1 MYMFFSFGCDSNN
14 KNFCYSLVKVV
25 INFIL
30 T

>member
-1 MYMFFSFGCDSNN
+1 MYMFFSFGCDS
-14 KNFCYSLVKVV
+14 KIKYFCYSLVKVI